1 MKYIEL
7 TIVWVCKTNILSS
20 MSLSIVGRW
29 ILNNKD
35 TLGSTLIMN
44 WDKYVQRL
52 EAEGGG
58 RLEANGG
65 GEYSC
70 L

>member
-44 WDKYVQRL
+44 
-52 EAEGGG
+52 
-58 RLEANGG
+58 
-65 GEYSC
+65 
-70 L
+70 

>member
-1 MKYIEL
+1 
-7 TIVWVCKTNILSS
+7 

-65 GEYSC
+65 GEYGC